1 MELLVLLIRFA
12 GDALALILLLDF
24 FSQPFRFYGMDPVM
38 RFVYSAARRVCAPFE
53 ALSRRIIQVPDRD
66 LTPLFVLVL
75 VVFARGVMY
84 AASAAVVRHE
94 FSVLVLGITL
104 SFLEL
109 FVRVMIPGLLFLVY
123 LDIQLAPHQG
133 TFVGNPLVMLL
144 HDITKRFIVMIRK
157 LLPSYQPVAVFVSVF
172 FLLGVLHWILVMVT
186 LAPFHGSG
194 DLNAFPIIL
203 WPVGSGQVGVP
214 FLLLAVVL
222 IQIANTFLFGIF
234 LLILMQMIAG
244 LSGLDPYD
252 RTALLL
258 GISISPWVNL
268 AHRWFPFA
276 RIGMFDFSIAILLLI
291 LWFGLGILTQ
301 IVTRISGS

>member
-1 MELLVLLIRFA
+1 MDLLVLLIRFA

-38 RFVYSAARRVCAPFE
+38 RFVYTAARRVCAPFE

-75 VVFARGVMY
+75 VIFARGVVY
-84 AASAAVVRHE
+84 AASAATTRHE
-94 FSVLVLGITL
+94 FSVLVLGVTL
-104 SFLEL
+104 SYLEL

-133 TFVGNPLVMLL
+133 TFAGNPLVMLL

-157 LLPSYQPVAVFVSVF
+157 LLPSYRPVAVFVAVF
-172 FLLGVLHWILVMVT
+172 FLLSVLHWILALIA
-186 LAPFHGSG
+186 LAPFEGSG
-194 DLNAFPIIL
+194 DLNAFPRVL
-203 WPVGSGQVGVP
+203 HPVGAERVDAP
-214 FLLLAVVL
+214 FVLLAVVM

-234 LLILMQMIAG
+234 LLILLQMIAG

-268 AHRWFPFA
+268 ARRWFPFA
-276 RIGMFDFSIAILLLI
+276 RVGMIDFSIALLLMI

-301 IVTRISGS
+301 IVNRLS